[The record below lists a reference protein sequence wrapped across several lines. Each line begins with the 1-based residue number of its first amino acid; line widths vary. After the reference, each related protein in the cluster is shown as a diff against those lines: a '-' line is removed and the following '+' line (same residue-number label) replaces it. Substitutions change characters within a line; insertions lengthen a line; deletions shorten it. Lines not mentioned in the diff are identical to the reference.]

1 MNVWQPLLRIVQE
14 SDVDAVMLA
23 GRWTV
28 IDRSGE
34 PLLAECERRS
44 VAVAAAAPFN
54 SGLLARPW
62 PPDGAH
68 FDYFP
73 APPHLLSQA
82 RALAAVC
89 DEHGTTLPE
98 VAMQFPLRH
107 PTVATVVAGM
117 RNPAQVASDIRFMG
131 ADVPESVW
139 PALDEVVTAVVDA
152 G

>member
-1 MNVWQPLLRIVQE
+1 MRKAQRGGGGGGAVQFRPTGPALAPRRGALRLF
-14 SDVDAVMLA
+14 S
-23 GRWTV
+23 
-28 IDRSGE
+28 RS
-34 PLLAECERRS
+34 
-44 VAVAAAAPFN
+44 
-54 SGLLARPW
+54 
-62 PPDGAH
+62 
-68 FDYFP
+68 
-73 APPHLLSQA
+73 PHLLSQA

-107 PTVATVVAGM
+107 PAVATVVAGM

-139 PALDEVVTAVVDA
+139 PALDEVVTAAVDA